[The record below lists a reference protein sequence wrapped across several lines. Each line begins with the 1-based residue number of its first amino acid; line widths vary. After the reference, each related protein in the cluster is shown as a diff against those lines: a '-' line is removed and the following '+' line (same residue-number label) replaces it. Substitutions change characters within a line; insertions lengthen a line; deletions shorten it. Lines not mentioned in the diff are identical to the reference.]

1 MHAIHSTPQRL
12 YFVVAS
18 FLLSCCASAA
28 SATDFSGQW
37 HGSESN
43 ESTLTLKLSQQ
54 NNKLTGS
61 YCFISQR
68 GNRIDCPD
76 EQQDN
81 LRGEVKNNTA
91 IVTFDSSFGGKNGKA
106 TLVINGDKLA
116 WHLTQPPEHG
126 DYYAPENYALVKE
139 TVHAGATTK
148 IIRTDNFMLAI
159 RNNCGAF
166 TTPCDDLLYTGAR
179 NRDSRQISLHG
190 KTRLDNENRVIGA
203 EFRNGDV
210 LYLVDYNP
218 PKLVVTQAG
227 KTLVNQAGSW
237 LK

>member
-1 MHAIHSTPQRL
+1 MHSINPTHQGL

-37 HGSESN
+37 HGSERN
-43 ESTLTLKLSQQ
+43 ESTLTLKLSQL

-61 YCFISQR
+61 YCFITQR

-81 LRGEVKNNTA
+81 LRGDVKNNTA
-91 IVTFDSSFGGKNGKA
+91 TITFDSSFGGKNGKA
-106 TLVINGDKLA
+106 TLVVNGDKLA

-139 TVHAGATTK
+139 VIHNGATTK
-148 IIRTDNFMLAI
+148 IIRTDSFMIAI

-179 NRDSRQISLHG
+179 NRDRQQISLRG
-190 KTRLDNENRVIGA
+190 KTRVDAANRVVGA
-203 EFRNGDV
+203 EFHNGDV

-218 PKLVVTQAG
+218 LKLVVTQAG